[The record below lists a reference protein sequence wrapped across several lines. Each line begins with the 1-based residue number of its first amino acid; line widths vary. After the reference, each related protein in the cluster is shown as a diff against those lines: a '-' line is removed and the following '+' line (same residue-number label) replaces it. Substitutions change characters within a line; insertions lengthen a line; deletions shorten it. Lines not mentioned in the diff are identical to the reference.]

1 MNNKIATDSNIFV
14 RVRKLIYD
22 NFKII
27 ISVLVSI
34 FLIFLGYQLY
44 SYYKLSIIQKNSI
57 TYFSGKNLNN
67 DEEYYKLMEKLSDNN
82 DFYSIL
88 SKLELVNLNI
98 KNEDYKEAFEL
109 YISILRN
116 NKIESVYKSAIA
128 TKAVYNFI
136 DIQYKYTSSDFI
148 PNIKELISFIDG
160 NLTSYEGIKLELEY
174 LLSITEIDL
183 NNIDYK
189 SSNKILDLHK
199 VIIESENISSTIK
212 ERVNKIHE
220 FQLYN

>member
-1 MNNKIATDSNIFV
+1 MNNKITTDSNIFI
-14 RVRKLIYD
+14 RTRKLINE

-27 ISVLVSI
+27 ILVLVAI
-34 FLIFLGYQLY
+34 FLFFLGYQLY

-67 DEEYYKLMEKLSDNN
+67 DEEYYKLMEKLSGNN

-88 SKLELVNLNI
+88 AKLELVNLNI
-98 KNEDYKEAFEL
+98 KNENYNEAFEL

-148 PNIKELISFIDG
+148 SKIKELISYIDG
-160 NLTSYEGIKLELEY
+160 NISSYEGIKLELEY
-174 LLSITEIDL
+174 LISVTEIDL

-189 SSNKILDLHK
+189 SSNKIIDLHK
-199 VIIESENISSTIK
+199 VIIESETISSTIK